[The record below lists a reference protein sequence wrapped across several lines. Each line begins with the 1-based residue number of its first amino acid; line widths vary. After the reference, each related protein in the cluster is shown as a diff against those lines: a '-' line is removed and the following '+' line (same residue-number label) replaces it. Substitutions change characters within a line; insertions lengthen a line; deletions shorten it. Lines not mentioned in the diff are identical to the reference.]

1 LKECMEG
8 SFMSP
13 AQTGRV
19 EDMTRAIVQA
29 E

>member
-1 LKECMEG
+1 MEG